1 MKHVNEV
8 VKEFEKQ
15 NKWAILDA
23 CINASVNTQ
32 ITL

>member
-8 VKEFEKQ
+8 VKFEKQ
-15 NKWAILDA
+15 NKGNIRRY
-23 CINASVNTQ
+23 INASVNTQ